1 MATYQNIYGYV
12 NATLHSPAP
21 ESVTVKTRKK
31 PDVLACFESSLEE
44 IIYKAY
50 WEAYFDKGHS

>member
-12 NATLHSPAP
+12 NATLNYSSAD
-21 ESVTVKTRKK
+21 SVPVKKRKNS
-31 PDVLACFESSLEE
+31 DFLDCFENSLEE

-50 WEAYFDKGHS
+50 WEAYLDK